1 MEAITNLAPK
11 RSYCDNPRHG
21 GCVRPDLVL
30 ELARKFEK
38 QRELTGGIVIKL
50 RHGADGAEPGNGWQ
64 FG

>member
-1 MEAITNLAPK
+1 
-11 RSYCDNPRHG
+11 
-21 GCVRPDLVL
+21 VRPDLVL